1 VSLLEKRGAACL
13 KKRRFFQKWEAPFF
27 LRILLGEPAFGF
39 SVYIRFFGNG
49 C

>member
-1 VSLLEKRGAACL
+1 MSLLEKRGAACL

-27 LRILLGEPAFGF
+27 LGLLLGESAFGF
-39 SVYIRFFGNG
+39 GRYIRFFGNG